1 MGGRV
6 SLKKCLQALSFPFPA
21 TAPIFP
27 DPAGLIFAFPFL
39 FPCRPN
45 YLRAWNRL
53 VNGWLRDLSVVKYC
67 FMFGGKFSP
76 VFPLNGKRFSR
87 WLLLVEKLH
96 CSIRQ
101 QVLTGFPEIETT
113 ISLNF
118 RRKKILQRCVVSSR
132 GSPEVWTRRIQPS
145 RDVSIFVWN
154 SQAIRKSILQWY
166 KCDGEFKPGK
176 YMRKMFLFC

>member
-1 MGGRV
+1 
-6 SLKKCLQALSFPFPA
+6 
-21 TAPIFP
+21 
-27 DPAGLIFAFPFL
+27 
-39 FPCRPN
+39 
-45 YLRAWNRL
+45 
-53 VNGWLRDLSVVKYC
+53 
-67 FMFGGKFSP
+67 MFGGKFSP

-132 GSPEVWTRRIQPS
+132 GSPEV
-145 RDVSIFVWN
+145 
-154 SQAIRKSILQWY
+154 
-166 KCDGEFKPGK
+166 
-176 YMRKMFLFC
+176 